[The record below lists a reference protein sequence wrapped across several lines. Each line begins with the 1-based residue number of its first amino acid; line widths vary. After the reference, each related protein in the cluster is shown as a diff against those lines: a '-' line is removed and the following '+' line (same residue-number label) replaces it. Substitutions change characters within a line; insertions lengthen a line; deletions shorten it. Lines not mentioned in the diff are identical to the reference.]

1 MNPTFWTDRHVVVTG
16 GTSGIGLA
24 TTELLIAHGAKV
36 SVVALDD
43 ETAKALAARGD
54 DRITVISADVRR
66 CEQVHT
72 ALDTARAAFG
82 PVRSLITC
90 AGITK
95 PGYFHELTD
104 DDMQRQLDVNYF
116 GTVWAVRAAL
126 PDLRARRGST
136 ITCMS
141 SAAGLLGVF
150 GYGAYC
156 PSKFAVRG
164 LTEVLRQEYKA
175 DGITVTTVYPPD
187 VDTPM
192 LHGEQPL
199 KPPELLA
206 LSNGEKP
213 LTAQQVA
220 RSLLDGTETGRS
232 SVIPGGSTKL
242 IAIAA
247 GVAPSLVARYMDSL
261 IAKARRQSRLPVDTR
276 AS

>member
-1 MNPTFWTDRHVVVTG
+1 MNASFWAGRRHVVVTG

-24 TTELLIAHGAKV
+24 ATELLVAHGARV
-36 SVVALDD
+36 SVIALDD
-43 ETAKALAARGD
+43 DAATSLAARGD
-54 DRITVISADVRR
+54 DRIRVIAADVRR
-66 CEQVHT
+66 SERVY
-72 ALDTARAAFG
+72 AAFDTARASFG

-175 DGITVTTVYPPD
+175 DGVTVTTVYPPD

-192 LHGEQPL
+192 LRGEQPL

-213 LTAQQVA
+213 LTAKQVA
-220 RSLLDGTETGRS
+220 RAMLEGTESGRA
-232 SVIPGGSTKL
+232 SVIPGAGTKL
-242 IAIAA
+242 IAIASGA
-247 GVAPSLVARYMDSL
+247 APSLVARYMDSF
-261 IAKARRQSRLPVDTR
+261 IAKARRKATVAT
-276 AS
+276 

>member
-1 MNPTFWTDRHVVVTG
+1 VNPTFWTGRHVVVTS

-24 TTELLIAHGAKV
+24 TTELLIAHGARV
-36 SVVALDD
+36 SVI
-43 ETAKALAARGD
+43 ALADDAAASLSARGT
-54 DRITVISADVRR
+54 DRITVIPTDVRR
-66 CEQVHT
+66 SEQVYA
-72 ALDTARAAFG
+72 ALDSARPAFG

-116 GTVWAVRAAL
+116 GTVLAVRAAL
-126 PDLRARRGST
+126 PDPRAQRGST

-164 LTEVLRQEYKA
+164 LTEVLHQEYKA
-175 DGITVTTVYPPD
+175 DGVTVTTVCPPD

-206 LSNGEKP
+206 LSSGEKP
-213 LTAQQVA
+213 LTAEQVA
-220 RSLLDGTETGRS
+220 RALLDGTESGKA
-232 SVIPGGSTKL
+232 SVTPGASTKL
-242 IAIAA
+242 IAVAA
-247 GVAPSLVARYMDSL
+247 GAAPSLVARDMDSL
-261 IAKARRQSRLPVDTR
+261 IAKARRKATVTT
-276 AS
+276 